1 MRGFWNDE
9 EGLSLLEFIALWVMV
24 LWGLCMLAVAI
35 MAFTLF
41 LTGQEMSRWWL
52 DYIDVFADVP
62 VAVVIG
68 LYGQGAFGKI
78 GESIAG
84 LRQSRE
90 AMNHHQ
96 KEGSDYDKPP
106 V

>member
-1 MRGFWNDE
+1 MRGFWNDT

-35 MAFTLF
+35 MAFVLF
-41 LTGQEMSRWWL
+41 LEGREMARWWL
-52 DYIDVFADVP
+52 EYIDVFADVP

-78 GESIAG
+78 GEGIAG
-84 LRQSRE
+84 LRQSRAATKGGNGIADTRSE
-90 AMNHHQ
+90 
-96 KEGSDYDKPP
+96 PP
-106 V
+106 I